1 MPINNI
7 TKMFFMGILKK
18 LTEEY
23 FKETLRNEDGK
34 FLDVDGCRV
43 VVPSDFEERDFLKC
57 VQRVV
62 DMSSCRF
69 LNEKLPNNEYI
80 IPIEYKNNWYM
91 SMYTFEG
98 MLLAAKRYNYDI
110 DGINDTLYNSVIE
123 YLKHISKDVELE
135 RRNEMCIKLFDKKSQ
150 KLAEDSDFRE
160 KFKKTFVS
168 TFSPYCGITDT
179 NVIIQKNGNVSLSI
193 SDYMFNIDVDRIR
206 HTDEMKQW
214 IKANI

>member
-1 MPINNI
+1 
-7 TKMFFMGILKK
+7 MGILKK

-34 FLDVDGCRV
+34 FLDVDGYRA
-43 VVPSDFEERDFLKC
+43 VVPPDFEERDFLKC

-62 DMSSCRF
+62 DMSPCRF
-69 LNEKLPNNEYI
+69 YNEKLPHTESV

-91 SMYTFEG
+91 SMYTFKE

-110 DGINDTLYNSVIE
+110 DGINDTLYKSVIE

-135 RRNEMCIKLFDKKSQ
+135 RTDEMCIKLFDKKSQ
-150 KLAEDSDFRE
+150 KLAEDSDFGATFRK
-160 KFKKTFVS
+160 KFKKTFVN
-168 TFSPYCGITDT
+168 TFSNCCGITDT
-179 NVIIQKNGNVSLSI
+179 NVIIRKNGNVLLSI
-193 SDYMFNIDVDRIR
+193 SDYMFNISVDRIR
-206 HTDEMKQW
+206 YTDEMKQW